1 MNQLAVGQA
10 VVPCG
15 CADALNPEFAIL
27 AFFDAAVA
35 FGVAIGAIGG
45 FLRGLV
51 ELALGEEKTFC
62 PLEILLAP
70 CPALGAAFYA
80 CHGFLLLGGK
90 QYGLRRHEEKHA
102 SRNGFVSGVNCSP
115 HFAIALRRLITYAA
129 HRPAGTREALPGTIC
144 ETFVPHFLRR
154 ALDAAP
160 AVKEV
165 LYPYGS

>member
-51 ELALGEEKTFC
+51 ELALGEEKAFC
-62 PLEILLAP
+62 PLEVLLAP

-80 CHGFLLLGGK
+80 SHGFLLRFWISRC
-90 QYGLRRHEEKHA
+90 LRSEE
-102 SRNGFVSGVNCSP
+102 
-115 HFAIALRRLITYAA
+115 
-129 HRPAGTREALPGTIC
+129 
-144 ETFVPHFLRR
+144 FLS
-154 ALDAAP
+154 D
-160 AVKEV
+160 
-165 LYPYGS
+165 GSKDPPLQRT